1 MTPWF
6 TVERIDDATFAL
18 SEYRHWEETHSYL
31 LLGRDRA
38 LLLDTGL
45 GVGGLRRE
53 VEALTDRPV
62 TVTLTHVHWDHI
74 GGCGQFEPPAV
85 HAAEADWLRHFPL
98 PEAAVRRQLCARDPL
113 FPAGFSPENY
123 RVFSGEPGRVLRE
136 GDIIDLGGQQVQVL
150 HTPGHSPGHCC
161 YYEAARGGFTPGTS
175 STGAAWTPSTP
186 PQARRTTLPPWNGS
200 RRCPSGRSCQGT
212 TPSPA
217 RRTWRSGPG
226 TASAVCGRGA
236 CCTRGRDALISGT
249 FRSIYRK
256 ELP

>member
-74 GGCGQFEPPAV
+74 GGCVQFAAPAV
-85 HAAEADWLRHFPL
+85 HEAEADWLRHFPL
-98 PEAAVRRQLCARDPL
+98 PEAAVRARD
-113 FPAGFSPENY
+113 GF
-123 RVFSGEPGRVLRE
+123 RRLRE
-136 GDIIDLGGQQVQVL
+136 RGLLHQGAGRFDFGDFQVHL
-150 HTPGHSPGHCC
+150 
-161 YYEAARGGFTPGTS
+161 
-175 STGAAWTPSTP
+175 
-186 PQARRTTLPPWNGS
+186 
-200 RRCPSGRSCQGT
+200 
-212 TPSPA
+212 
-217 RRTWRSGPG
+217 
-226 TASAVCGRGA
+226 
-236 CCTRGRDALISGT
+236 
-249 FRSIYRK
+249 
-256 ELP
+256 

>member
-45 GVGGLRRE
+45 GVGDLRRE

-62 TVTLTHVHWDHI
+62 TVALTHVHWDHI
-74 GGCGQFEPPAV
+74 GGCGQFAAPAV

-98 PEAAVRRQLCARDPL
+98 PEAAVRRQLCAKAPSLPD
-113 FPAGFSPENY
+113 FPRKTTAFSPG
-123 RVFSGEPGRVLRE
+123 S
-136 GDIIDLGGQQVQVL
+136 
-150 HTPGHSPGHCC
+150 
-161 YYEAARGGFTPGTS
+161 RGGSCGTGISSILAGGRSRCSTRRDIPRDTAVTMRQRGGGFMPGTS
-175 STGAAWTPSTP
+175 STGAAWTPSTSAP
-186 PQARRTTLPPWNGS
+186 ARRITLPPWNG
-200 RRCPSGRSCQGT
+200 RRPCPSGKFCRGT
-212 TPSPA
+212 TPYIA

-236 CCTRGRDALISGT
+236 CCTRGRDALILGT

>member
-1 MTPWF
+1 MASWF
-6 TVERIDDATFAL
+6 TVERLDEDTWVV

-38 LLLDTGL
+38 LLLDTGP

-98 PEAAVRRQLCARDPL
+98 PEAAVRRQLCAKAPL
-113 FPAGFSPENY
+113 FPAGFSPENH
-123 RVFSGEPGRVLRE
+123 RVFSGEPGRVLRN
-136 GDIIDLGGQQVQVL
+136 GDIIDLGGRQVQVL

-161 YYEAARGGFTPGTS
+161 YYEAERGRLYAGDLLYRGCLDAFYPTTSPEDFLSSLERIAALPLREILPGHH
-175 STGAAWTPSTP
+175 
-186 PQARRTTLPPWNGS
+186 TLPCPPDLAVRARDGF
-200 RRCPSGRSCQGT
+200 RRLRERGLLHQGAGRFDFGDFQ
-212 TPSPA
+212 
-217 RRTWRSGPG
+217 
-226 TASAVCGRGA
+226 VH
-236 CCTRGRDALISGT
+236 L
-249 FRSIYRK
+249 
-256 ELP
+256 

>member
-45 GVGGLRRE
+45 GVGDLRRE

-62 TVTLTHVHWDHI
+62 TVALTHVHWDHI
-74 GGCGQFEPPAV
+74 GGCGQFAAPAV
-85 HAAEADWLRHFPL
+85 HAAEVDWLRRFPL

-161 YYEAARGGFTPGTS
+161 YYEAARGRLYAGDLLYRGCLDAFSPTTSPEDYLASLERIAALPLREILPGHHALNCPPDLAVRARDGFRRLWERGLLHQ
-175 STGAAWTPSTP
+175 GA
-186 PQARRTTLPPWNGS
+186 
-200 RRCPSGRSCQGT
+200 GRFDFGDFQ
-212 TPSPA
+212 
-217 RRTWRSGPG
+217 
-226 TASAVCGRGA
+226 VH
-236 CCTRGRDALISGT
+236 L
-249 FRSIYRK
+249 
-256 ELP
+256 

>member
-6 TVERIDDATFAL
+6 TVERMDDDTFAL

-98 PEAAVRRQLCARDPL
+98 PEAAVRR
-113 FPAGFSPENY
+113 
-123 RVFSGEPGRVLRE
+123 
-136 GDIIDLGGQQVQVL
+136 
-150 HTPGHSPGHCC
+150 
-161 YYEAARGGFTPGTS
+161 
-175 STGAAWTPSTP
+175 
-186 PQARRTTLPPWNGS
+186 
-200 RRCPSGRSCQGT
+200 
-212 TPSPA
+212 
-217 RRTWRSGPG
+217 
-226 TASAVCGRGA
+226 
-236 CCTRGRDALISGT
+236 
-249 FRSIYRK
+249 
-256 ELP
+256 